1 MKIAVVR
8 EGDSVDTIAA
18 SFQIPVERLAADNQI
33 EYPYRLAVGQALLI
47 REDEDTEPVQPVKQ
61 LIEAGGYAYPFIRE
75 EVIQEAL
82 PFLSEV
88 LVFSYGFTRE
98 GQLIAPLTPPDR
110 LLREI
115 QASGK
120 RAVLVLTP
128 MEAAAALTVNWPLC

>member
-47 REDEDTEPVQPVKQ
+47 REDENTEPVQPVKQ

-75 EVIQEAL
+75 EVIREAL
-82 PFLSEV
+82 PFRRFSCFLMV
-88 LVFSYGFTRE
+88 LPGRGS
-98 GQLIAPLTPPDR
+98 
-110 LLREI
+110 
-115 QASGK
+115 
-120 RAVLVLTP
+120 
-128 MEAAAALTVNWPLC
+128 

>member
-75 EVIQEAL
+75 EVIREAL

-88 LVFSYGFTRE
+88 LVFSYGLTRE
-98 GQLIAPLTPPDR
+98 GELIAP
-110 LLREI
+110 
-115 QASGK
+115 
-120 RAVLVLTP
+120 
-128 MEAAAALTVNWPLC
+128 

>member
-61 LIEAGGYAYPFIRE
+61 QIG
-75 EVIQEAL
+75 
-82 PFLSEV
+82 
-88 LVFSYGFTRE
+88 
-98 GQLIAPLTPPDR
+98 
-110 LLREI
+110 
-115 QASGK
+115 
-120 RAVLVLTP
+120 RAHV
-128 MEAAAALTVNWPLC
+128 